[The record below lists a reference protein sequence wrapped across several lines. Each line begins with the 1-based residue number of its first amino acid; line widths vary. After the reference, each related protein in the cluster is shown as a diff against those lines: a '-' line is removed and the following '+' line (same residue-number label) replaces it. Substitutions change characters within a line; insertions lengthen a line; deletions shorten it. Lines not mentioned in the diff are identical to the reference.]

1 MTEGPLPPRGQQA
14 RRARAAWRQ
23 SPWDGLSALR
33 RRPPAQPVRASSSA
47 CATQADDAC
56 RGGWRSRGGKRW
68 SRGGAGGRRGCSSA
82 SSGWCMRV
90 GRGLLLQARAGAGAD
105 GVPFDGPGVQPPG
118 GGGTLARGRGYGPL
132 WATLGWGA
140 VWSCGQPLPRQRG
153 AEFLGRRAGAG
164 NSISSSAGGLTQS
177 GTAADANSLR
187 SCLATAAGAAHRQR
201 SSLYTSHKRAF
212 NQLFMTNRTLR

>member
-14 RRARAAWRQ
+14 RRACAAWRQ

-82 SSGWCMRV
+82 SSGWRMRV

-118 GGGTLARGRGYGPL
+118 GWHLGERPRLRAALGYAGLGRSVVVRAASPEGARGRVPGQASGGWQQHKLFSGGVDTVWHCSRRQQPSLVPRYGC
-132 WATLGWGA
+132 W
-140 VWSCGQPLPRQRG
+140 RG
-153 AEFLGRRAGAG
+153 SPPALIIIHQ
-164 NSISSSAGGLTQS
+164 SQKGL
-177 GTAADANSLR
+177 
-187 SCLATAAGAAHRQR
+187 
-201 SSLYTSHKRAF
+201 
-212 NQLFMTNRTLR
+212 